1 MKKICKL
8 CGKEFE
14 TTLGRKLICDD
25 DHFTT
30 CVVCGNSIKI
40 KYASEIPK
48 TCSTKCRMELMR
60 RTCEERYGS
69 RDPGNLPEFRE
80 KSKRTCQERYGVDNP
95 SKCSEITTK
104 IKQTWKQ
111 KYGVENVSQLDSHKK
126 QVSEAWANK
135 SDDEISKISDSRRQT
150 CKDRYG
156 VENPMQSKEIQL
168 KAQET
173 DLIRYGTRHHIAS
186 DVVRAKSNDTKI
198 RRYGTIHPNQLE
210 AIQEKRRQ
218 TCMIKYGV
226 DHPWKSKEFIEN
238 LRLEYQQSLGHWPGQ
253 DPHSIAKRKQTNID
267 RYGVPAAFLLPENQ
281 EKARDA
287 ILKTGHHRIS
297 NVNKQFQELLNS
309 LGIYS
314 TLEHRIEN
322 KFYDIC
328 IPDRRI
334 VIEIDPTW
342 THCSEGNMYEDV
354 DKNYHKEKSEIAR
367 RNGFHC
373 IHIFDWD
380 DWDKIISIIYT
391 EHKLYAR
398 NCEIVY
404 LDSSECDLFLQMNH
418 LQGTVSGQSACIGL
432 VHDEKL
438 VEVMTFGQPRYNGN
452 YQWELLRLATQSGY
466 QVVGGASKLFKHF
479 VDDIHPDSIVT
490 YCNLSKFTG
499 KVYEELGFKH
509 IRNNAPNIWWCRGE
523 KKVISNTLL
532 NQRGYDQ
539 LFGTNY
545 GKGTSNHDLMMEHHW
560 RPVYD
565 CGQGVY
571 EWIN

>member
-14 TTLGRKLICDD
+14 TKSGRKSVCDD

-30 CVVCGNSIKI
+30 CVICGKSIKI

-60 RTCEERYGS
+60 RTCEHRYGS

-95 SKCSEITTK
+95 SKCSEVTTK
-104 IKQTWKQ
+104 IKQTWKH

-135 SDDEISKISDSRRQT
+135 SDDEISKISNSRRQT
-150 CKDRYG
+150 CRDRYG
-156 VENPMQSKEIQL
+156 VDNPMQSEEVQRKT
-168 KAQET
+168 QET
-173 DLIRYGTRHHIAS
+173 DLARYGNKHHIAS
-186 DVVRAKSNDTKI
+186 DAIRTKSNITMIK
-198 RRYGTIHPNQLE
+198 RYGTIYPTQLE

-218 TCMIKYGV
+218 TCKVKYGV

-238 LRLEYQQSLGHWPGQ
+238 LRLEYQQALGHWPGQ
-253 DPHSIAKRKQTNID
+253 DPETIEKRKQTNID

-281 EKARDA
+281 ERARDA
-287 ILKTGHHRIS
+287 MLKAGHHRIS
-297 NVNKQFQELLNS
+297 KINKKFQELLNS

-314 TLEHRIEN
+314 TLEYRIEN

-342 THCSEGNMYEDV
+342 THCSEGNMYEDI
-354 DKNYHKEKSEIAR
+354 DKNYHKEKSEVAK

-373 IHIFDWD
+373 IHVFDWD
-380 DWDKIISIIYT
+380 DWDKVISIIYV
-391 EHKLYAR
+391 ENKIYAR

-404 LDSSECDLFLQMNH
+404 LDSSECDLFLHMNH

-432 VHDEKL
+432 VYNEKL
-438 VEVMTFGQPRYNGN
+438 IEVMTFGQPRYNRS

-466 QVVGGASKLFKHF
+466 QVVGGASKLFSHF
-479 VDDIHPDSIVT
+479 INDIHPESIIT
-490 YCNLSKFTG
+490 YCNLAKFNG
-499 KVYEELGFKH
+499 EVYKKLGFKH
-509 IRNNAPNIWWCRGE
+509 VRNNAPNIWWCRGE

-539 LFGTNY
+539 LFGTDY

-571 EWIN
+571 EWIS

>member
-14 TTLGRKLICDD
+14 TKSGRKSVCDD

-30 CVVCGNSIKI
+30 CVICGKSIKI

-60 RTCEERYGS
+60 RTCEQRYGS

-80 KSKRTCQERYGVDNP
+80 KSKKTCQERYGVDNP
-95 SKCSEITTK
+95 SKCSEVTTK
-104 IKQTWKQ
+104 IKQTWKR

-126 QVSEAWANK
+126 QVSEAWASK
-135 SDDEISKISDSRRQT
+135 SDDEISEISNSRRQT
-150 CKDRYG
+150 CRDRYG
-156 VENPMQSKEIQL
+156 VDNPMQSEEVQR

-173 DLIRYGTRHHIAS
+173 DLARYGNKHHIVS
-186 DVVRAKSNDTKI
+186 DAVRTKSNITMIK
-198 RRYGTIHPNQLE
+198 RYGTIYPTQLE

-218 TCMIKYGV
+218 TCKVKYGV

-253 DPHSIAKRKQTNID
+253 DPKTIEKRKQTNID

-287 ILKTGHHRIS
+287 MLKTGHHRVSKI
-297 NVNKQFQELLNS
+297 NKKFQELLNS

-314 TLEHRIEN
+314 TLEYRIEN

-342 THCSEGNMYEDV
+342 THCSEGNMYEDI
-354 DKNYHKEKSEIAR
+354 DKNYHKEKSEIAK

-373 IHIFDWD
+373 IHVFDWD
-380 DWDKIISIIYT
+380 DWDKIISIIYV
-391 EHKLYAR
+391 ENKIYAR

-404 LDSSECDLFLQMNH
+404 LDSSECDPFLHMNH

-432 VHDEKL
+432 VYNEKL
-438 VEVMTFGQPRYNGN
+438 IEVMTFGQPRYNRS

-466 QVVGGASKLFKHF
+466 QVVGGASKLFRHF
-479 VDDIHPDSIVT
+479 IDDIHPESIIT
-490 YCNLSKFTG
+490 YCNFSKFTG
-499 KVYEELGFKH
+499 KVYERLGFKH
-509 IRNNAPNIWWCRGE
+509 VRNNAPNIWWCRGE

-539 LFGTNY
+539 LFGTDY

-571 EWIN
+571 EWIS

>member
-14 TTLGRKLICDD
+14 AKSGRKSICDD

-30 CVVCGNSIKI
+30 CVICGESIKI

-60 RTCEERYGS
+60 RTCEQRYGS

-80 KSKRTCQERYGVDNP
+80 KSKKTCQERYGVDNP
-95 SKCSEITTK
+95 SKCPDVAIR

-126 QVSEAWANK
+126 QVSEAWASK
-135 SDDEISKISDSRRQT
+135 SADEILEISNSRRQT
-150 CKDRYG
+150 CRDRYG
-156 VENPMQSKEIQL
+156 VDNPMQSEEIQR

-173 DLIRYGTRHHIAS
+173 DLIRYGNRHHITS
-186 DVVRAKSNDTKI
+186 DEVRAKSNDTMI

-238 LRLEYQQSLGHWPGQ
+238 LRLEYERSLGHWPGQ
-253 DPHSIAKRKQTNID
+253 DSGSIAKRKQTNIE
-267 RYGVPAAFLLPENQ
+267 RYGVPASFLLPENQ

-287 ILKTGHHRIS
+287 MLKAGHHRIS
-297 NVNKQFQELLNS
+297 KINKKFQELLNS
-309 LGIYS
+309 LGIQS
-314 TLEHRIEN
+314 TLEYRIEN

-328 IPDRRI
+328 VPDRHI

-342 THCSEGNMYEDV
+342 THCSEGNMYEDI
-354 DKNYHKEKSEIAR
+354 DKNYHKEKSEIAK

-373 IHIFDWD
+373 IHVFDWD

-391 EHKLYAR
+391 EHKIYAR
-398 NCEIVY
+398 NCEIIY
-404 LDSSECDLFLQMNH
+404 LESSECDSFLHMNH

-432 VHDEKL
+432 VYDEKL
-438 VEVMTFGQPRYNGN
+438 VEVMTFGQPRYNRS

-479 VDDIHPDSIVT
+479 VDDIHPESIIT
-490 YCNLSKFTG
+490 YCNFSKFTG
-499 KVYEELGFKH
+499 KVYERLGFKH
-509 IRNNAPNIWWCRGE
+509 VRNNAPNIWWCRGE

-539 LFGTNY
+539 LFGTDY
-545 GKGTSNHDLMMEHHW
+545 GKGTSNHDLMMKHHW